1 METGRDGN
9 MVDNES
15 VTTGSNSYEK
25 SKPIISFAYGVILDC
40 LREFYMK

>member
-25 SKPIISFAYGVILDC
+25 VKAFLYLTALLIIPHTS
-40 LREFYMK
+40 